1 MALRGLRSAFKRS
14 GDDPA
19 ATPGGMPA
27 PGASVPPT
35 GAPAPGMTH
44 ARGGYVPVRSF
55 NVAAT
60 AAPATAAPA
69 TPPTVDP
76 SASAPATP
84 ATGWGPRP
92 APGQAQRYGNPATG
106 TVPHGWTPLGP
117 ATGPAAAPAPAMAP
131 GPAAATP
138 NAPVAGTA
146 APTTG
151 AAATGRCPSC
161 GRAITKGTRRCEG
174 CGTRLLLEVPA
185 RKASMLVGAGA
196 LAGLV
201 VGGVV
206 FGIALPRSPAAATS
220 DPAAAPSG
228 APFHVTGNMAAAL
241 RGTTA
246 LNGRLAAQAD
256 VLAAALAA
264 QSFPVQ
270 DVVQVLRRMSTDTR
284 AAAAMVKSLDSWPDA
299 ASQQAAL
306 ASFYDELATELD
318 AGLAASTTSAGSY
331 KATTQTI
338 LASLTKVVDLDEQAR
353 VLAGA
358 AGIQLPAV
366 TIPAVLLKG

>member
-1 MALRGLRSAFKRS
+1 MALRGLRSALKRG

-19 ATPGGMPA
+19 PTPGGTPA

-35 GAPAPGMTH
+35 GAPAPGMTYT
-44 ARGGYVPVRSF
+44 RGGYVPVRSF
-55 NVAAT
+55 NASG
-60 AAPATAAPA
+60 TAAPA
-69 TPPTVDP
+69 TPTATQPPVDP
-76 SASAPATP
+76 STAAPAAP

-117 ATGPAAAPAPAMAP
+117 ATSPAAGPGPVTAP

-138 NAPVAGTA
+138 NAPVAGASAPATGVA
-146 APTTG
+146 AS
-151 AAATGRCPSC
+151 GRCPSC

-201 VGGVV
+201 VGGLV
-206 FGIALPRSPAAATS
+206 FGIALPRSPAAATT
-220 DPAAAPSG
+220 DPAAASG
-228 APFHVTGNMAAAL
+228 QPFHVTGNMAAAL

-256 VLAAALAA
+256 VLSAALAA

-353 VLAGA
+353 VLAST

-366 TIPAVLLKG
+366 TIPPVLLKG

>member
-1 MALRGLRSAFKRS
+1 MALRGLRSALKRG
-14 GDDPA
+14 GDDP
-19 ATPGGMPA
+19 TPAGTPA
-27 PGASVPPT
+27 PGASVPST
-35 GAPAPGMTH
+35 GAPAPGMTYT
-44 ARGGYVPVRSF
+44 RGGYVPVRSF
-55 NVAAT
+55 NAAGT
-60 AAPATAAPA
+60 AAPATQPA
-69 TPPTVDP
+69 VDP
-76 SASAPATP
+76 SAGAPAAP

-106 TVPHGWTPLGP
+106 TVPHGWTPLDP
-117 ATGPAAAPAPAMAP
+117 ATAP
-131 GPAAATP
+131 GPAAALT
-138 NAPVAGTA
+138 AVAA
-146 APTTG
+146 STG
-151 AAATGRCPSC
+151 APATGDAATGRCPSC

-206 FGIALPRSPAAATS
+206 FGIALPRSPAAAAT
-220 DPAAAPSG
+220 DPAAAASG
-228 APFHVTGNMAAAL
+228 QPFHVTGNMAAAL
-241 RGTTA
+241 RGTTS

-256 VLAAALAA
+256 ELSAALGAE
-264 QSFPVQ
+264 SFPVQ

-284 AAAAMVKSLDSWPDA
+284 SAAAMVKSLDSWPDA

-306 ASFYDELATELD
+306 ASFYDDLATELD

-338 LASLTKVVDLDEQAR
+338 LASLAKVVDLDAQAR
-353 VLAGA
+353 VLASA

-366 TIPAVLLKG
+366 TIPGVLLKG